1 MQKIA
6 FLFIATGLLS
16 ILYSIILLIQRYNPN
31 RLMFHGKVPAFYSDQ
46 TNKNVPIAF
55 RIPELGIDL
64 PVIPAYIK
72 KDKWDTTTGGIS
84 WLIASPIPGELGNS
98 ILYGHNWNTL
108 LGDLENAKPGYTV
121 EILYK
126 NSVKRYF
133 RISYIAIVNLDQIH
147 VLSPTDDA
155 RLTIYT
161 CTGFLDQKRLV
172 VTAEYQPSTNANLST
187 SL

>member
-6 FLFIATGLLS
+6 YFFIAIGLVSLLFSFVLFIE
-16 ILYSIILLIQRYNPN
+16 RYNPN
-31 RLMFHGKVPAFYSDQ
+31 RLKFQGKIATSGKIHED
-46 TNKNVPIAF
+46 KNIPIAI
-55 RIPELGIDL
+55 RIPEIGINL
-64 PVIPAYIK
+64 PVVPAYIK
-72 KDKWDTTTGGIS
+72 NSKWGTTSTGIS

-98 ILYGHNWNTL
+98 ILYGHNWNSL
-108 LGDLENAKPGYTV
+108 LGDLENVKTGYTV

-133 RISYIAIVNLDQIH
+133 RISYIAIVNPNQIH
-147 VLSPTDDA
+147 VLNQTNDA

-172 VTAEYQPSTNANLST
+172 VTAEYQQPINTKLST

>member
-6 FLFIATGLLS
+6 YFFIAIGLLS
-16 ILYSIILLIQRYNPN
+16 LIFSLILLVQRYNPD
-31 RLMFHGKVPAFYSDQ
+31 RLKFDGKIPSSNIIKTENNF
-46 TNKNVPIAF
+46 PIAI
-55 RIPELGIDL
+55 RIPEIGINL
-64 PVIPAYIK
+64 PVVPASINNN
-72 KDKWDTTTGGIS
+72 KWGTTSKGVS

-98 ILYGHNWNTL
+98 ILYGHNWNSL
-108 LGDLENAKPGYTV
+108 LGDLENAKTGYTV

-133 RISYIAIVNLDQIH
+133 QITYIAIVNPNQIH

-172 VTAEYQPSTNANLST
+172 VTAEYQPLINTKLST

>member
-6 FLFIATGLLS
+6 YLFIATGLLS
-16 ILYSIILLIQRYNPN
+16 LLFSFILLFQRYNTN
-31 RLMFHGKVPAFYSDQ
+31 RLMFNGNIPTFYSDQ

-55 RIPELGIDL
+55 RIYELGIDL

-72 KDKWDTTTGGIS
+72 NNKWDTTSKGIS
-84 WLIASPIPGELGNS
+84 WLIASPIPGERGNS
-98 ILYGHNWNTL
+98 IFYGHNWNAL

-133 RISYIAIVNLDQIH
+133 RISYIVIVNPNQVH
-147 VLSPTDDA
+147 VLSKTDDA

-172 VTAEYQPSTNANLST
+172 VTAEYMPSTNANLST

>member
-46 TNKNVPIAF
+46 TNKNIPIAF
-55 RIPELGIDL
+55 GIPELGIDL

-98 ILYGHNWNTL
+98 ILYGHNWNSL
-108 LGDLENAKPGYTV
+108 LGDLENAQTGYTV

-133 RISYIAIVNLDQIH
+133 RISYIAIVNPNQIH
-147 VLSPTDDA
+147 VLNQTNDA

-172 VTAEYQPSTNANLST
+172 VTAEYQPPINTKLST
-187 SL
+187 TL